1 MSFVEV
7 LDVGTTPRRKL
18 MPHQRLQVWERAA
31 GLCVICHR
39 RIDGVRERWIVGHIR
54 ALELGGADELNNM
67 GPAHQTCAS
76 TKTKD
81 DQARAAKAK
90 RQKITTYWSPSGQA
104 SSPLRQEQCL
114 EEDLI
119 GPDRPA
125 FINEEASGLLCNAQ
139 KVLAVATFR
148 KLVSE
153 ADQLLAINPA

>member
-90 RQKITTYWSPSGQA
+90 RQKIQHIGARVAKRPLPFARNSAWKKTLSGRIVPR
-104 SSPLRQEQCL
+104 S
-114 EEDLI
+114 
-119 GPDRPA
+119 
-125 FINEEASGLLCNAQ
+125 
-139 KVLAVATFR
+139 
-148 KLVSE
+148 
-153 ADQLLAINPA
+153 